1 MIVFRITTIKYA
13 DRIQASGVSARWNK
27 AGQKVIYT
35 SESRSLACL
44 ENIVHRSTE
53 RLEGLYKTLIIDIP
67 DHLIINTL
75 EEKSLPIGWNNI
87 DRYHICQAIGS
98 KWVSSGATAIL
109 KVPSALVPQE
119 NNYIL
124 NTLHPDFKS
133 IHLMG
138 TEEFYFDSRFLQI

>member
-13 DRIQASGVSARWNK
+13 DRIQASGVSARWNR

-53 RLEGLYKTLIIDIP
+53 RLEGLYKTLIIEVP
-67 DHLIINTL
+67 DDLKMELIEPKI
-75 EEKSLPIGWNNI
+75 LPEGWRQF
-87 DRYHICQAIGS
+87 DKYRLCQEIGS
-98 KWVSSGATAIL
+98 AWFTSGNTAIL

-133 IHLMG
+133 IRLMG
-138 TEEFYFDSRFLQI
+138 TEEFYFDSRFLPI